1 MLAMLKG
8 STHLVT
14 DLKIDLDGDK
24 ATGTARWV
32 MILPGPKNRPR
43 VAATGHYKDTMVRE
57 DGRWK
62 YAKRLIYGNIPFGD
76 PLAEK

>member
-1 MLAMLKG
+1 
-8 STHLVT
+8 
-14 DLKIDLDGDK
+14 
-24 ATGTARWV
+24 